1 VAVVDKI
8 KSVVEITKTGL
19 EALKSK
25 IMGKSLSEPKK
36 ELTEQLQ
43 HTFRNRSEI
52 ARDAQKELKGFLD
65 KLDKDKEQT
74 KTPSKGMGLNR

>member
-36 ELTEQLQ
+36 ELTELLEKR
-43 HTFRNRSEI
+43 TGLF
-52 ARDAQKELKGFLD
+52 DDLKKTGDYFDRLKDQEKDQGKTLSQSIGRGF
-65 KLDKDKEQT
+65 
-74 KTPSKGMGLNR
+74 GLGR